1 MKTPVTT
8 FRCPPEALDHLTRC
22 DPALGAYITRYGP
35 LERPLIPDQFEAIA
49 TNIVSQQISG
59 KAAETVLARL
69 RGQLGQLTPERLLAG
84 TDDTLRGCGLSTR
97 KVAYLRAAAEAMT
110 DSRLRAEKLE
120 GLPDEEAIRRL
131 DALPGIGRWTAEMLL
146 IFSFGRPDI
155 LSFDDLGIRRGL
167 TRLHGID
174 RFPPD
179 VRARYRALYSPYG
192 TTASFYLWRIASE
205 R

>member
-1 MKTPVTT
+1 
-8 FRCPPEALDHLTRC
+8 
-22 DPALGAYITRYGP
+22 
-35 LERPLIPDQFEAIA
+35 
-49 TNIVSQQISG
+49 
-59 KAAETVLARL
+59 
-69 RGQLGQLTPERLLAG
+69 
-84 TDDTLRGCGLSTR
+84 
-97 KVAYLRAAAEAMT
+97 MT
-110 DSRLRAEKLE
+110 DGRLRAEELA